1 MNKFDKQHLIYERQ
15 FFQRL
20 IKFFRDVANAITFG
34 LLTEENASTL
44 ISLAFSEKVLK
55 NILYETQLS
64 IGANY
69 GRKVGRNLNKAFGSN
84 GFKYPLFSEKF
95 QGDLIKYYDEFGGEN
110 IKLLTETYT
119 KSVVSEIRK
128 ATQLNETIPQMQKRI
143 EAVVNS
149 PKFYKHQALRIA
161 RTETTF
167 AMNSAKQVTGE
178 VSGYIMEKVWSAKRD
193 GRERP
198 AHGAVDKV
206 AVGQNA
212 LFTVGGELMGFPGDK
227 LNGASAGNLISCRCS
242 YGYRGKRGDDGK
254 LIYVDI

>member
-20 IKFFRDVANAITFG
+20 VKFFRETAKNINLG
-34 LLTEENASTL
+34 LLTLENAEVLIASTFGREVL
-44 ISLAFSEKVLK
+44 EK
-55 NILYETQLS
+55 ILFNNQLS
-64 IGANY
+64 IGNSY
-69 GRKVGRNLNKAFGSN
+69 GKKVGNGLNKAFGKN

-95 QGDLIKYYDEFGGEN
+95 QTDLINYYDEFGGEK
-110 IKLLTETYT
+110 IKLLNETYT
-119 KSVVSEIRK
+119 KSVVSEIKK
-128 ATQLNETIPQMQKRI
+128 ATELNETVSQMQRRI
-143 EAVVNS
+143 ELAVNK
-149 PKFYKHQALRIA
+149 PNFYKYQALRIA

-198 AHGAVDKV
+198 EHGAVDKV
-206 AVGQNA
+206 AVPQNG
-212 LFTVGGELMGFPGDK
+212 LFTVGGELMAFPSDGA
-227 LNGASAGNLISCRCS
+227 NGASAGNIVNCRCG
-242 YGYRGKRGDDGK
+242 YGYRGKRAADGK